1 MSGGSLNQGQKKI
14 VAPERFELQSAVF
27 EAKTEFWKKLG
38 FSEFDQQV
46 LRLGAYSSD
55 FFTSP
60 NRALVRKGGGFL
72 C

>member
-1 MSGGSLNQGQKKI
+1 MTIASKLKSLRVRDK
-14 VAPERFELQSAVF
+14 RFEFSQ
-27 EAKTEFWKKLG
+27 KTEFWRKLG
-38 FSEFDQQV
+38 FSEFDQRV
-46 LRLGAYSSD
+46 LRLGVYADSSD